1 MKALFYRLNAII
13 MISLIVVFVTLG
25 FYESGPLGLFQLI
38 ILLVATAFIVAKH
51 AKYKSFNNIISDKV
65 MICAV
70 IAIVFVYL
78 NQIEFDKR
86 SHKNLDDLLG
96 TEIKAKIVKAN
107 VSSSFVD
114 LQLSNHKPIS
124 FGTSRSLWFSNNEA
138 VGDSVFKASGSD
150 TISVRHNGVIIDFE
164 IYKPGH

>member
-1 MKALFYRLNAII
+1 

-70 IAIVFVYL
+70 IAIVFAL
-78 NQIEFDKR
+78 KDK
-86 SHKNLDDLLG
+86 L
-96 TEIKAKIVKAN
+96 
-107 VSSSFVD
+107 
-114 LQLSNHKPIS
+114 
-124 FGTSRSLWFSNNEA
+124 
-138 VGDSVFKASGSD
+138 
-150 TISVRHNGVIIDFE
+150 
-164 IYKPGH
+164 

>member
-1 MKALFYRLNAII
+1 MKALFYILKAII

-38 ILLVATAFIVAKH
+38 IILVATAFIVAKH

-78 NQIEFDKR
+78 NQIEFDKM
-86 SHKNLDDLLG
+86 SHKNLDDLL
-96 TEIKAKIVKAN
+96 
-107 VSSSFVD
+107 
-114 LQLSNHKPIS
+114 
-124 FGTSRSLWFSNNEA
+124 
-138 VGDSVFKASGSD
+138 
-150 TISVRHNGVIIDFE
+150 
-164 IYKPGH
+164 